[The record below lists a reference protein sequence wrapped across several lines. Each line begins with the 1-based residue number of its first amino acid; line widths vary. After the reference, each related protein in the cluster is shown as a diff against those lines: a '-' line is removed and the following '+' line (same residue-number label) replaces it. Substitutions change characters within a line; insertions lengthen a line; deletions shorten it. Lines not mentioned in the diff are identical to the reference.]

1 MICSGRTDS
10 GVHACSQ
17 VCHFDT
23 YAIRDPYNWVM
34 GVNSQLPDDISV
46 AWASEVDPEFHAR
59 FRALSRQYVY
69 LIKCSS
75 SRSALLKKSV
85 TLTHKKLDPQLMAVA
100 AQSLIGTYD
109 FNAFRSAQCQAKTS
123 VRSVTRLSVHHH
135 DQLIALHVEA
145 NGFLQHM
152 VRNIVGV
159 LMAIGAKEQPTWWVE
174 HVLASKERTEGGV
187 TASSHGLYFLGPTYC
202 NSYNL
207 PVPSEFRRLQRHLA
221 NRSVRVLMTR
231 VKFCGLTH
239 RDDVAEAVVQTHLDL
254 YSMSRFPRKLREGV
268 RINAIVPAFITRVG
282 LFVDA
287 DAALARGIFH
297 HAGLNLVQYHG
308 NESSEFC
315 DSRVYHTQG
324 ISCASWY
331 QYPD

>member
-1 MICSGRTDS
+1 MPTRPDSQQRRVAISVEYDGSGYRGWQAQKHDTQVVQTRVEQALSKIAAEKISVTCSGRTDT
-10 GVHACSQ
+10 GVHASSQ

-75 SRSALLKKSV
+75 SRSALLKNLV
-85 TLTHKKLDPQLMAVA
+85 TLTHKTLDPQLMAVA

-159 LMAIGAKEQPTWWVE
+159 LMAIGAKEQPTYWVE

-202 NSYNL
+202 DSYNL
-207 PVPSEFRRLQRHLA
+207 P
-221 NRSVRVLMTR
+221 NT
-231 VKFCGLTH
+231 
-239 RDDVAEAVVQTHLDL
+239 
-254 YSMSRFPRKLREGV
+254 V
-268 RINAIVPAFITRVG
+268 RIPQI
-282 LFVDA
+282 
-287 DAALARGIFH
+287 ARDI
-297 HAGLNLVQYHG
+297 LRTDPL
-308 NESSEFC
+308 EC
-315 DSRVYHTQG
+315 
-324 ISCASWY
+324 
-331 QYPD
+331 

>member
-1 MICSGRTDS
+1 MQAQKRLALYLMSTRPDSQQRRVAISVEYDGSGYRGWQTQKHDNQVVQTRVEQALSKIAAERISVTCSGRTDS
-10 GVHACSQ
+10 GVHASSQ

-23 YAIRDPYNWVM
+23 YAIRNPYNWVM

-59 FRALSRQYVY
+59 FRALSRQYIY

-159 LMAIGAKEQPTWWVE
+159 LMAIGAKEQPTCWVE

-202 NSYNL
+202 DSYNL
-207 PVPSEFRRLQRHLA
+207 P
-221 NRSVRVLMTR
+221 NT
-231 VKFCGLTH
+231 
-239 RDDVAEAVVQTHLDL
+239 
-254 YSMSRFPRKLREGV
+254 V
-268 RINAIVPAFITRVG
+268 RIPQI
-282 LFVDA
+282 
-287 DAALARGIFH
+287 ARDI
-297 HAGLNLVQYHG
+297 LRTDPL
-308 NESSEFC
+308 EC
-315 DSRVYHTQG
+315 
-324 ISCASWY
+324 
-331 QYPD
+331 

>member
-1 MICSGRTDS
+1 MQAQKRLAFYLMITRPDSQQRRVAISVEYDGSGYRGWQTQKHDNQVVQTRVEQALSKIAAERISVTCSGRTDS
-10 GVHACSQ
+10 GVHASSQ

-23 YAIRDPYNWVM
+23 YAIRNPYNWVM

-59 FRALSRQYVY
+59 FRALSRQYIY

-159 LMAIGAKEQPTWWVE
+159 LMAIGAKEQPTCWVE

-207 PVPSEFRRLQRHLA
+207 P
-221 NRSVRVLMTR
+221 NT
-231 VKFCGLTH
+231 
-239 RDDVAEAVVQTHLDL
+239 
-254 YSMSRFPRKLREGV
+254 V
-268 RINAIVPAFITRVG
+268 RIPQI
-282 LFVDA
+282 
-287 DAALARGIFH
+287 ARDI
-297 HAGLNLVQYHG
+297 LRTDPL
-308 NESSEFC
+308 EC
-315 DSRVYHTQG
+315 
-324 ISCASWY
+324 
-331 QYPD
+331 

>member
-1 MICSGRTDS
+1 MQAQKRLALYLMSTRPDSQQRRVAISVEYDGSGYRGWQTQKHDNQVVQTRVEQALSKIAAERISVTCSGRTDS
-10 GVHACSQ
+10 GVHASSQ

-159 LMAIGAKEQPTWWVE
+159 LMAIGAKEQPTCWVE

-202 NSYNL
+202 DSYNL
-207 PVPSEFRRLQRHLA
+207 P
-221 NRSVRVLMTR
+221 NT
-231 VKFCGLTH
+231 
-239 RDDVAEAVVQTHLDL
+239 
-254 YSMSRFPRKLREGV
+254 V
-268 RINAIVPAFITRVG
+268 RIPQI
-282 LFVDA
+282 
-287 DAALARGIFH
+287 ARDI
-297 HAGLNLVQYHG
+297 LRTDPL
-308 NESSEFC
+308 EC
-315 DSRVYHTQG
+315 
-324 ISCASWY
+324 
-331 QYPD
+331 